1 MKVWERKRQIRGEE
15 KDHLM
20 RRRKKTPPLTKY
32 INKKCPASA
41 DWLGA
46 LLQVKCFFWRR
57 LWWEHRRIS
66 SFGDWTK
73 PSLWQFSFTFFF
85 FKETISAPVQL
96 FLSFLFVCV
105 PNRVFHNTN
114 NAICTQGR
122 KTRLPFLMHSFIMC
136 AFWFRHGWLLKSS
149 PLLSAG
155 SIHFREHNGKPTRA
169 AEVRAS
175 LPSPPLPP
183 ASLTTDLCLPPLP
196 LSLHVSHLL
205 FLSVF

>member
-1 MKVWERKRQIRGEE
+1 M
-15 KDHLM
+15 
-20 RRRKKTPPLTKY
+20 
-32 INKKCPASA
+32 
-41 DWLGA
+41 
-46 LLQVKCFFWRR
+46 
-57 LWWEHRRIS
+57 
-66 SFGDWTK
+66 
-73 PSLWQFSFTFFF
+73 
-85 FKETISAPVQL
+85 QL

-205 FLSVF
+205 FLSHPQLPASSSSSSPPLSSHTRPPPFSNVIFGKRHSQFGIHRQLTSP